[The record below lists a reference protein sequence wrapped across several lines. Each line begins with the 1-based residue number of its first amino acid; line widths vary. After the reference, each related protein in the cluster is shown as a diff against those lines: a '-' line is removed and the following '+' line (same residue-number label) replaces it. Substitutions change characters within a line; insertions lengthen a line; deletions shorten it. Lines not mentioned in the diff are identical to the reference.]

1 MAYKVL
7 SNILVKDT
15 TSTSLVTLNSAMLVI
30 TVNKDTKSNAAFK
43 ELDKAAKGYISKS
56 ISTHLKDDGS
66 SVLLPQVIG
75 TKAQTIML
83 IKGLT
88 KDAPIH
94 KWLSVYQ
101 GIAKSANKLKA
112 KDLSI
117 LCGNVYP
124 EGKDENWLIEMV
136 AKTIESNVYI
146 FSQTKNKT
154 AKKPSLK
161 NLVILTSG
169 LSGSNLSKAKQAA
182 KKGFAIG
189 EGVNTA
195 KHLGDLPANHCTPR
209 IIEKKVKA
217 MKKDFPKL
225 KIKSFNAVSYTHL
238 TLPTILL
245 V

>member
-30 TVNKDTKSNAAFK
+30 TVNKDTKNNAAFK

-66 SVLLPQVIG
+66 SVLLPQVNG
-75 TKAQTIML
+75 TKAQSIML
-83 IKGLT
+83 VKGLT
-88 KDAPIH
+88 KDSPTH
-94 KWLSVYQ
+94 KWLSTYAA
-101 GIAKSANKLKA
+101 IAKSANKLKA
-112 KDLSI
+112 KDLSVM
-117 LCGNVYP
+117 CGNVYP
-124 EGKDENWLIEMV
+124 AGKDENWLIEMV

-154 AKKPSLK
+154 AKSPSLK
-161 NLVILTSG
+161 NLVILTTG
-169 LSGSNLSKAKQAA
+169 LSGSDLSKAKQAA

-209 IIEKKVKA
+209 T
-217 MKKDFPKL
+217 
-225 KIKSFNAVSYTHL
+225 VSYTHL
-238 TLPTILL
+238 RAHET
-245 V
+245 